1 MNTNLI
7 SYASISSNIVVPPW
21 LELIIKVA
29 PLFTTL
35 TIIAAFVSVLIAAK
49 SVRGV
54 ALFKL
59 IDGWRSAEVYEAF
72 LYLNELRQEWKKDGR
87 AICVLANEWVVNH
100 FNADGVSDQEKERLA
115 KERQQRRCAAQF
127 MAKMHYAVLTGYLKP
142 DQVFAVMP
150 ESGRYL
156 AVLAPLEDAIN
167 CFFDKKEENE
177 GIGWDGNKWGPN
189 TNRRISDWDHSCP
202 KWELRSMSEAY
213 EKWFN
218 KPENQRKFRRVSSLN
233 QNSQVS

>member
-1 MNTNLI
+1 MNTNFI
-7 SYASISSNIVVPPW
+7 SAIAPSNVSLPPW
-21 LELIIKVA
+21 LEIAIKVA

-35 TIIAAFVSVLIAAK
+35 TIVAAFVGILIAAK
-49 SVRGV
+49 NLRGV

-59 IDGWRSAEVYEAF
+59 IEGWRSAEVYEAF
-72 LYLNELRQEWKKDGR
+72 LYVNELRQAWKRDGR
-87 AICVLANEWVVNH
+87 EICILADEWVVKH
-100 FNADGVSDQEKERLA
+100 FNEDGTASDQETQRFAE
-115 KERQQRRCAAQF
+115 ERQKRRCAAQF

-167 CFFDKKEENE
+167 RFFDKKEENE
-177 GIGWDGNKWGPN
+177 GIGWNGKHWDPHND
-189 TNRRISDWDHSCP
+189 RRISDWDHSCP
-202 KWELRSMSEAY
+202 KWELRSMTEAY

-218 KPENQRKFRRVSSLN
+218 KPENQRKFRPVSPVTRQS
-233 QNSQVS
+233 